1 MAALEMYFA
10 AELVLVA
17 DLIHVSAQNF
27 AGSTCLLRKRLK
39 LESPDLLSVK
49 VHPATKVTVLAG

>member
-17 DLIHVSAQNF
+17 DLFHVSAQNF
-27 AGSTCLLRKRLK
+27 AGKHLSAQKALK
-39 LESPDLLSVK
+39 
-49 VHPATKVTVLAG
+49 A